1 MSDPLLGRTVVVDG
15 RRIHFHVR
23 GNGPP
28 VLLLHGLGSLAEE
41 MLPAFQACLPGRR
54 LIAPDRPGYG
64 YSDPLPE
71 AEAGP
76 DGQADRIAGFL
87 AVLGIDQAT
96 VVAHSIGA
104 GTGLA
109 LAARHPARVSALLL
123 LAPFCRPTPHASMP
137 LLRTAITP
145 LIGKVVRS
153 AVVPLIA
160 PLIGPGVIAAALSPN
175 RVPDYLSD
183 FPYGHAGRDS
193 AILAMAAE
201 LLAFNDAMA
210 LIAPRLAE
218 GRVPIAVLVGDADE
232 IALPDWHL
240 AWLSALRPDTRVT
253 TLAGIGHAPHHAA
266 GAAVS
271 ALAAD
276 LTRRAAPI

>member
-41 MLPAFQACLPGRR
+41 MLPAFQASLPGHR
-54 LIAPDRPGYG
+54 LVAPDRPGYG

-87 AVLGIDQAT
+87 AALGLEAPT
-96 VVAHSIGA
+96 VIAHSIGA

-109 LAARHPARVSALLL
+109 LAARHPHRVAALLL
-123 LAPFCRPTPHASMP
+123 LGPFCRPTPHASMP
-137 LLRTAITP
+137 LLRTAVAP

-160 PLIGPGVIAAALSPN
+160 PLVGPGVIAAALRPN
-175 RVPDYLSD
+175 AVPDYLAD
-183 FPYGHAGRDS
+183 FPYVHAGRDS
-193 AILAMAAE
+193 AILTMAAE

-210 LIAPRLAE
+210 NVAPRLAE
-218 GRVPIAVLVGDADE
+218 GRVPIAAMVGEADE
-232 IALPDWHL
+232 IAVAGWHL
-240 AWLSALRPDTRVT
+240 AWLKALRPDARLE
-253 TLAGIGHAPHHAA
+253 TLPGIGHAPHHAA
-266 GAAVS
+266 ATAVAARAS
-271 ALAAD
+271 DLMAA
-276 LTRRAAPI
+276 